1 METAKKIFYTLTTA
15 AIFLSAQLYAD
26 IKLPRIFSNSMVL
39 QCGEPVNVWGKS
51 EPNAKVEVAFA
62 NQRVSTKAGAD
73 GSWSVKLA
81 AMKPSAQGATLT
93 VYENGAPKRTI
104 SDVLVGE
111 VWIAGGQ
118 SNMAFGLKGADGSKE
133 LIENANNSLVR
144 YFNMGGTPRMKSL
157 DGIGKNPEWDCVKG
171 ASWLVCS
178 PKNAEYCFKAVPY
191 IFARDL
197 AKKLNIPVG
206 IVYTAIP
213 GTNMRSWIPRAD
225 FEENPKFAKQKEL
238 FQNKIK
244 NYDAKK
250 ALEKYEESVRT
261 YPERVAK
268 AKKEGYRPPEAWT
281 VSEEMRP
288 WKDSPDRWASPC
300 MLYNIRIAPI
310 KNFTARGIVWYQ
322 GEADSY
328 IDYFDSLFT
337 AFIEVW
343 RREFGKPNMPFVF
356 VQLPS
361 FESKNWCK
369 IRLQQQSV
377 ADKIPNVF
385 MATTVDTGTKDDIHP
400 HDKLPVGERLAA
412 LTLAKVYNA
421 GGVRACGPKMKSVR
435 YENNGALVA
444 FDSCGK
450 LEMRGEPRGFE
461 VLADGK
467 WRTANA
473 KLHGN
478 SVSVFAP
485 DKKAKVSGVRYL
497 HKNWAKPDVCLYDDG
512 GLPAYPFEDL
522 KK

>member
-1 METAKKIFYTLTTA
+1 MGIGTKTFYCLAIA
-15 AIFLSAQLYAD
+15 AAAFAAQLRAD

-39 QCGEPVNVWGKS
+39 QCGEPVNVWGKAA
-51 EPNAKVEVAFA
+51 PNAKVDVEFA
-62 NQRVSTKAGAD
+62 NQKVSTKAGAD
-73 GSWSVKLA
+73 GSWSIKLA
-81 AMKPSAQGATLT
+81 AMKPSAQGGTLT
-93 VYENGAPKRTI
+93 VYENGAPKRTV

-133 LIENANNSLVR
+133 LIENANNSLIR
-144 YFNMGGTPRMKSL
+144 YFNMGGTPRMRSL
-157 DGIGKNPEWDCVKG
+157 DGIGKTPEWDCVKG

-178 PKNAEYCFKAVPY
+178 PKNAEYSFKAVPY

-197 AKKLNIPVG
+197 AKKLNVPVG
-206 IVYTAIP
+206 IIYTAIS
-213 GTNMRSWIPRAD
+213 GTNMRSWIPRSD
-225 FEENPKFAKQKEL
+225 FENNPKFAKQKEL

-250 ALEKYEESVRT
+250 AIEKYEENVRT

-281 VSEEMRP
+281 ISEEMRP

-300 MLYNIRIAPI
+300 MLYNIRIAPV

-322 GEADSY
+322 GEADTY
-328 IDYFDSLFT
+328 IDYFDSLFS

-361 FESKNWCK
+361 FESRNWCK
-369 IRLQQQSV
+369 VRLQQQSV
-377 ADKIPNVF
+377 ADKTPNVF
-385 MATTVDTGTKDDIHP
+385 MATTVDTGAKDDIHP
-400 HDKLPVGERLAA
+400 HDKLPVGERLAS
-412 LTLAKVYNA
+412 LTLGKVYKVGNTH
-421 GGVRACGPKMKSVR
+421 ACGPTFKSVR
-435 YENNGALVA
+435 YENNGALVT
-444 FDSCGK
+444 FNFNGK

-467 WRTANA
+467 WTDA
-473 KLHGN
+473 KAKIHGI
-478 SVSVFAP
+478 SVSVFSP
-485 DKKAKVSGVRYL
+485 DKKAKVTGVRYL
-497 HKNWAKPDVCLYDDG
+497 YKNWAKPDVCLYDDKG
-512 GLPAYPFEDL
+512 FPAYPFEDE
-522 KK
+522 KR